1 MRIRIRPFDSSY
13 KITLICGYM
22 HAWFCDVPPRREYR
36 GSRHT
41 QYSAQLLSHSTVPH
55 QHKAKYFKETDSRE
69 EEKIRLLILVRK
81 YFRPKMTQIENRLKN
96 SNHHSEPYLSS
107 YLPLLF
113 IKFFADPDPAVFL
126 NADPEGN

>member
-22 HAWFCDVPPRREYR
+22 HAWFCDVPPRREYT

-69 EEKIRLLILVRK
+69 EEKTRLLILVRK

-96 SNHHSEPYLSS
+96 YFQP
-107 YLPLLF
+107 PF
-113 IKFFADPDPAVFL
+113 
-126 NADPEGN
+126 

>member
-22 HAWFCDVPPRREYR
+22 HAWFCDVPPRREYT

-96 SNHHSEPYLSS
+96 YFQP
-107 YLPLLF
+107 PF
-113 IKFFADPDPAVFL
+113 
-126 NADPEGN
+126 